1 MSVSLLTDQEKLD
14 ISNQMWIV
22 HDTFSR
28 PIIIY
33 QTAYTTVISTNP
45 NTNILFENAP
55 FNGVQQR
62 IIQSGMFQARIL
74 YGKKEN
80 LDAFGGGGANG
91 QPMILL
97 EDGEVRLR
105 VDATGAAL
113 LASSERVTFDN
124 AIFNVQTSPRP
135 HSVVSTPD
143 FFDFYLKKV
152 Q

>member
-1 MSVSLLTDQEKLD
+1 MSVSLLTDQEKTDL
-14 ISNQMWIV
+14 SNQMWIV

-28 PIIIY
+28 SIIIY
-33 QTAYTTVISTNP
+33 QTAYETVVSTNP
-45 NTNILFENAP
+45 NANILFDNAP
-55 FNGVQQR
+55 FNGTQQR

-74 YGKKEN
+74 YGKKEDLN
-80 LDAFGGGGANG
+80 AFRAGPSD

-97 EDGEVRLR
+97 EDGDVRLR

-124 AIFNVQTSPRP
+124 AIFNIQTSPRP
-135 HSVVSTPD
+135 HSLISNPN
-143 FFDFYLKKV
+143 FFDFYLKRI